1 MGAGRSATLGGS
13 PKPKN
18 TLSTATACGGFQ
30 GCWRNTP
37 AVPIRMAA
45 VGDASARAKAAPMP
59 ASTSPT
65 PTIAVL
71 TNRVSPERSCLR
83 KASRSSSSGA
93 QAAMTKTEGA
103 VFEQLLLITAGTA
116 AFLTRPILLSIPACL
131 SCNVTY
137 VFWRRVTIAV
147 YTLSVDGGSES
158 QELRLLRANYA
169 AAPGSDAFVAL
180 AQHLCDVGRPEEAEQ
195 VCRKA
200 LVNAGPD
207 HRGRL
212 VLARAL
218 ADRGR
223 VKEAQDVLAEL
234 AKHRTDDAEV
244 WVQLSALVV
253 RRGEKARALALLE
266 YAESLGACG
275 PAFAAALS
283 QARGGSGPRNNT
295 MPPAIPK
302 QALRLRSTP
311 LPDDRPRPVKG
322 ELVIRAQTPP
332 EPTILVPS
340 RRVNQVW
347 LVAGALSAL
356 AIATAW
362 MLLHG

>member
-1 MGAGRSATLGGS
+1 MD
-13 PKPKN
+13 
-18 TLSTATACGGFQ
+18 CG
-30 GCWRNTP
+30 
-37 AVPIRMAA
+37 
-45 VGDASARAKAAPMP
+45 
-59 ASTSPT
+59 
-65 PTIAVL
+65 
-71 TNRVSPERSCLR
+71 
-83 KASRSSSSGA
+83 
-93 QAAMTKTEGA
+93 TES
-103 VFEQLLLITAGTA
+103 EELLL
-116 AFLTRPILLSIPACL
+116 
-131 SCNVTY
+131 
-137 VFWRRVTIAV
+137 
-147 YTLSVDGGSES
+147 
-158 QELRLLRANYA
+158 LRETFAS
-169 AAPGSDAFVAL
+169 APGSDAFVAL

-200 LVNAGPD
+200 LHLKEPS

-266 YAESLGACG
+266 YAETLGACG
-275 PAFAAALS
+275 PAFAAALA
-283 QARGGSGPRNNT
+283 QARRGTGPRHNT

-302 QALRLRSTP
+302 EAVRVHSAS
-311 LPDDRPRPVKG
+311 LPDDRPRPVAG
-322 ELVIRAQTPP
+322 ELVVRAPTPM
-332 EPTILVPS
+332 EATILVP
-340 RRVNQVW
+340 RRRSNQVL